1 MISQKSFLTYF
12 MCMHA
17 IVTKIYVY
25 FICIGFIGLLF
36 VFFVQ
41 KAVISFWIAVEFAFD
56 RPDVIHGK

>member
-1 MISQKSFLTYF
+1 